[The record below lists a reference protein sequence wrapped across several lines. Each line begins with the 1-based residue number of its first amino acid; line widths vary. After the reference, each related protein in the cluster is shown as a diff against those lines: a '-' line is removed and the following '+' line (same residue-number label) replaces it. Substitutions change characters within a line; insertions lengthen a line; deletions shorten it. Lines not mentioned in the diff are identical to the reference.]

1 MRHSS
6 KGDYPH
12 PKKTSTVQSVVRM
25 TDGVCVDDGQSTH
38 ESVQYRVSLRIS
50 RTPVGLR
57 QDWDFSNFL
66 NFAKENGTATGC
78 SRHRKG

>member
-12 PKKTSTVQSVVRM
+12 PKKTSTGQSGVRM
-25 TDGVCVDDGQSTH
+25 TDGVCVDDEQSAY
-38 ESVQYRVSLRIS
+38 EQFSYR
-50 RTPVGLR
+50 
-57 QDWDFSNFL
+57 FSGIL
-66 NFAKENGTATGC
+66 NFAKENGTATGG